1 MILTRVF
8 PEPGEPIDTDGA
20 DARER
25 LALLYEPGARRW
37 LRLNLV
43 ASVDGSAAGSD
54 GTSESLSNRADRKI
68 LGVIRRHSQVV
79 LVGAASVRAEGYQLP
94 RTVPLA
100 VVTSSGDLAGH
111 RLSPQLAPDRL
122 IVFCPAGAETAVRE
136 SLGEIA
142 ARIVTLPDV
151 GGRLEAASVVG
162 SLADLGFDRVVCE
175 GGPTLAAQLL
185 DAGLVHELCLS
196 TSPRIGGG
204 RLRLLGDRAIEER
217 ALELRQLLVD
227 DGGGLYARWLLAGS

>member
-8 PEPGEPIDTDGA
+8 PGPGEPIDTDGA
-20 DARER
+20 DARAR
-25 LALLYEPGARRW
+25 LADLYEPGAERW

-43 ASVDGSAAGSD
+43 ASVDGSAAGAD

-100 VVTSSGDLAGH
+100 VVTGSGDLTGH
-111 RLSPQLAPDRL
+111 RISPELAPDRL
-122 IVFCPAGAETAVRE
+122 IVLCPASAELAVRE
-136 SLGEIA
+136 SLGGIA
-142 ARIVTLPDV
+142 ARIVTIRDV
-151 GGRLEAASVVG
+151 DGQLAATSIVG
-162 SLADLGFDRVVCE
+162 SLRTLGFDRIVCE

-185 DAGLVHELCLS
+185 DAELVDELCLS
-196 TSPRIGGG
+196 TSPRIGAG
-204 RLRLLGDRAIEER
+204 RLRLLGDRAIDER
-217 ALELRQLLVD
+217 PVELRQLMVD
-227 DGGGLYARWLLAGS
+227 DDGGLYARWFLPGR

>member
-8 PEPGEPIDTDGA
+8 PGPGEPIDTDA
-20 DARER
+20 EDARAR
-25 LALLYEPGARRW
+25 LAGLYEPGADRW

-43 ASVDGSAAGSD
+43 ASVDGSAAGAD

-100 VVTSSGDLAGH
+100 VLTGSGDLTGH
-111 RLSPQLAPDRL
+111 RLEPELAPDRL
-122 IVFCPAGAETAVRE
+122 IVLCPASAEPAVHE
-136 SLGEIA
+136 SLGGIA
-142 ARIVTLPDV
+142 ARIVTIPDLD
-151 GGRLEAASVVG
+151 GRLAATSVVG
-162 SLADLGFDRVVCE
+162 SLAALGFNRIVCE

-185 DAGLVHELCLS
+185 DAGLVDELCLS
-196 TSPRIGGG
+196 TSPRIGAG
-204 RLRLLGDRAIEER
+204 RLRLLGDRPIEER
-217 ALELRQLLVD
+217 PLELRQLLVD
-227 DGGGLYARWLLAGS
+227 DGGGLYARWLLRGS